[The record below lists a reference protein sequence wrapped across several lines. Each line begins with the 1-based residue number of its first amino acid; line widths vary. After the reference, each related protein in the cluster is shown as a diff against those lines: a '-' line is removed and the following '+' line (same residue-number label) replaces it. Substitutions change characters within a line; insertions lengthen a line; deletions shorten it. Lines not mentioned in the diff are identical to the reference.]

1 MFAKVA
7 AKNYAPVKVSFIE
20 AEEIP
25 RLSKCFSEG
34 AFVKQCRRHV
44 NTYVCLLAII
54 FATLL
59 LSQLVIKH

>member
-20 AEEIP
+20 AERNEV
-25 RLSKCFSEG
+25 FSEG
-34 AFVKQCRRHV
+34 AFVKQCRRYV
-44 NTYVCLLAII
+44 NTYECLLAII